1 MVILQSRTDSPAL
14 QTLGANFAVAAIYF
28 VTSALLDHFFS
39 ALGLFPAPFWPA
51 AGVALFAAFM
61 GSWRIWPA
69 IFIGSFCSNAILF
82 GSPLEAAIPISLGNM
97 LGPAIGALVLR
108 HGLGRWE
115 SWGVREVLRFLA
127 FGVILHAAI
136 TGFAG
141 ATTIAG
147 FAAFDAWAGMF
158 MRWFISDAAGTL
170 LIAPPA
176 ILWWL
181 DRRPLAREHLGEMAI
196 IAALLI
202 SIAASQFLV
211 PAGNEAFLG
220 LPYLV
225 LVPCTWL
232 ALRFT
237 PRDACTLFAAVILI
251 AVAGLAAMGDAL
263 TLTGVV
269 RVPIP
274 GLAIVGGMLNVI
286 LVGAL
291 MMERDAAL
299 RLAALDDLTGL
310 PNRRAFES
318 RAEQEQA
325 RARRYGQPVA
335 LVEIDIDRFKGVND
349 TYGHAA
355 GDRTLSMLAKLLLRQ
370 LRAQDVVAR
379 LGGEEFVALLPE
391 TDMDRALAVCERL
404 RAAVAAMK
412 IEYGEQSFSVTV
424 SLGVTVLLGSDG
436 SIGQALARADKAL
449 YRAKAEG
456 RNRVVAAEN

>member
-1 MVILQSRTDSPAL
+1 MDRPVPAL
-14 QTLGANFAVAAIYF
+14 VHLRRRRHVADRA
-28 VTSALLDHFFS
+28 
-39 ALGLFPAPFWPA
+39 
-51 AGVALFAAFM
+51 
-61 GSWRIWPA
+61 
-69 IFIGSFCSNAILF
+69 
-82 GSPLEAAIPISLGNM
+82 
-97 LGPAIGALVLR
+97 
-108 HGLGRWE
+108 
-115 SWGVREVLRFLA
+115 
-127 FGVILHAAI
+127 
-136 TGFAG
+136 
-141 ATTIAG
+141 
-147 FAAFDAWAGMF
+147 
-158 MRWFISDAAGTL
+158 
-170 LIAPPA
+170 PA

-181 DRRPLAREHLGEMAI
+181 DRRPLARERLGEMLVV
-196 IAALLI
+196 ALVLVA
-202 SIAASQFLV
+202 IAASQFFV
-211 PAGNEAFLG
+211 PAETEALLG

-225 LVPCTWL
+225 LLPCTWL

-237 PRDACTLFAAVILI
+237 ARDACLLFATVILI
-251 AVAGLAAMGDAL
+251 AIAGLAAVADAFPSSGAL
-263 TLTGVV
+263 
-269 RVPIP
+269 RVPLP
-274 GLAIVGGMLNVI
+274 GLAIFGGMLNVI

-291 MMERDAAL
+291 TAERDAAL

-310 PNRRAFES
+310 PNRRAFVR

-325 RARRYGQPVA
+325 RARRHGQSVT

-412 IEYGEQSFSVTV
+412 IEDGEQSFSVTV
-424 SLGVTVLLGSDG
+424 SLGVTVLLGSDE

-449 YRAKAEG
+449 YQAKTEG